1 MFDTVSALFNMIKG
15 SLNSLING
23 ESQILGRQGKNK
35 DLSSGTG
42 ARTRALDRGTAF
54 PGRGGWEDHSRGRWG
69 GGWRMPRR
77 TLRRGGQRGP
87 LPPPPLAAQG
97 LQRDRRGRGGEARR
111 GSREREWGS
120 WHAPASVSWQKWPSR
135 RQAAERSPS
144 WLNCGFLSRLAAAWG
159 GA

>member
-69 GGWRMPRR
+69 GG
-77 TLRRGGQRGP
+77 GGCPGGHSGEGDSAGP
-87 LPPPPLAAQG
+87 CP
-97 LQRDRRGRGGEARR
+97 
-111 GSREREWGS
+111 
-120 WHAPASVSWQKWPSR
+120 HHPSR
-135 RQAAERSPS
+135 RRACSGTAGAEVGRPGEGLVSANGAPGTPLPLSAGRSGRPAAKQLRGPRHDSTVVS
-144 WLNCGFLSRLAAAWG
+144 
-159 GA
+159 